1 MAYLFVPAYHKYGI
15 RRGPVRAFVVHMAE
29 GGGTVGFLSR
39 PNARGVSVHYVIE
52 RTGRIVQMLHEREAS
67 GSINPNDLRTTEGP
81 APYGA
86 KVRREVMADWDNDP
100 NSAVI
105 SLELEGFA
113 ADGPNGAQT
122 TALVRLVDDV
132 RGRFP
137 AMGLLGH
144 RDFQDYK
151 ACPGTEIPWGMLG
164 GHGYGE
170 GSTGVAIFTRDPR
183 PGHFI
188 CKAGTMVSGYDL
200 SGDTIVKAKERS
212 FSEDSSAPFAAVLHR
227 TTNASPT
234 PLLECTGG
242 AFAGLYV
249 PTSGVEE
256 HFDPIDPTTATDLT
270 PGLYRVP

>member
-1 MAYLFVPAYHKYGI
+1 MTYPFVPAYHKYGV

-29 GGGTVGFLSR
+29 GGGTVGYLSR
-39 PNARGVSVHYVIE
+39 PNRSGVSVHYVIE
-52 RTGRIVQMLHEREAS
+52 KTGRIVQMLHEREAS

-81 APYGA
+81 SPYGET
-86 KVRREVMADWDNDP
+86 VRREVMGEWDRDP
-100 NSAVI
+100 NAAVI
-105 SLELEGFA
+105 SCEVEGFA
-113 ADGPNGAQT
+113 AAGPNDDQT
-122 TALVRLVDDV
+122 HALVRLVDDV
-132 RGRFP
+132 RSRFP

-151 ACPGTEIPWGMLG
+151 ACPGAHIRWDLLG

-183 PGHFI
+183 GGHFI
-188 CKAGTMVSGYDL
+188 CKAGVVVSGYDL
-200 SGDTIVKAKERS
+200 SGDSIVKAKERS
-212 FSEDSSAPFAAVLHR
+212 FSEDSSAPFAAVLSR
-227 TTNASPT
+227 TSGDSPT